1 MHPKKITTM
10 FSVLN
15 LDTID
20 GLIRVKPR
28 TSHER
33 AIMKENWG
41 EQGEKEDEEVICNLA
56 NQTNSNQLILNKTGG

>member
-41 EQGEKEDEEVICNLA
+41 EQGEKEDEEVIL
-56 NQTNSNQLILNKTGG
+56 QSGKSNQFILNKTGG